1 MKIKKGDKV
10 VIIAGHEKGKEGTVK
25 QAMPSKNM
33 VIVEG
38 LNMVTKHNK
47 PSQQSETGSITH
59 KEAPIHVS
67 NVAIV
72 DPKTKKP
79 VRVGYVFEDVDGKK
93 VKVRVTKGK
102 NASGSKL
109 DKTKAKAKSKDK

>member
-10 VIIAGHEKGKEGTVK
+10 VVISGHEKGKEGVVI
-25 QAMPSKNM
+25 ASMPKENK

-38 LNMVTKHNK
+38 LNKVTKHNK
-47 PSQQSETGSITH
+47 PNQQNTEGSITT

-67 NVAIV
+67 NVAIL

-79 VRVGYVFEDVDGKK
+79 ARVGYRFEEVNGKQ
-93 VKVRVTKGK
+93 VKVRVTTGR
-102 NASGSKL
+102 NASGAKL
-109 DKTKAKAKSKDK
+109 DK

>member
-10 VIIAGHEKGKEGTVK
+10 VVISGHEKGKEGIVTK
-25 QAMPSKNM
+25 TFPKEEK

-38 LNMVTKHNK
+38 LNKVTKHNK
-47 PSQQSETGSITH
+47 PNQQNTEGSITT

-67 NVAIV
+67 NVAIL

-79 VRVGYVFEDVDGKK
+79 ARVGYRFEEVDGKT
-93 VKVRVTKGK
+93 VKYRVTVGR
-102 NASGSKL
+102 NASGAKL
-109 DKTKAKAKSKDK
+109 DK

>member
-10 VIIAGHEKGKEGTVK
+10 VVIAGHEKGKEGVVI
-25 QAMPSKNM
+25 ASMPSKNM
-33 VIVEG
+33 VVVEG
-38 LNMVTKHNK
+38 LNKVTKHNK
-47 PSQQSETGSITH
+47 PNQQNTEGSITT

-79 VRVGYVFEDVDGKK
+79 TKIKMDFDKDGKK
-93 VKVRVTKGK
+93 IRI
-102 NASGSKL
+102 SK
-109 DKTKAKAKSKDK
+109 KSNEKID

>member
-10 VIIAGHEKGKEGTVK
+10 VVIAGHEKGKEGVVIK
-25 QAMPSKNM
+25 AMPKENM

-38 LNMVTKHNK
+38 LNKVTKHNK
-47 PSQQSETGSITH
+47 PNQQNTEGSITTM
-59 KEAPIHVS
+59 EAPIHVS

-79 VRVGYVFEDVDGKK
+79 VRVGYRFEEVDGKK
-93 VKVRVTKGK
+93 IKVRVTTGK
-102 NASGSKL
+102 NASGAKL
-109 DKTKAKAKSKDK
+109 DK

>member
-10 VIIAGHEKGKEGTVK
+10 VVIAGHEKGNEGVVTVSMPKE
-25 QAMPSKNM
+25 NM

-38 LNMVTKHNK
+38 LNKVTKHNK
-47 PSQQSETGSITH
+47 PNQQNSEGSITT

-79 VRVGYVFEDVDGKK
+79 VRVGYVFEEVDGKQ
-93 VKVRVTKGK
+93 VKVRVTRGR
-102 NASGSKL
+102 NASGVKL
-109 DKTKAKAKSKDK
+109 VK

>member
-1 MKIKKGDKV
+1 MYIKKGDKV
-10 VIIAGHEKGKEGTVK
+10 VVIAGHEKGKEGVVIKAFPKTEK
-25 QAMPSKNM
+25 

-47 PSQQSETGSITH
+47 PNQQNTEGTITK

-67 NVAIV
+67 NVMLI

-79 VRVGYVFEDVDGKK
+79 TRVRFKVEEVKGKQR
-93 VKVRVTKGK
+93 KVRYAK
-102 NASGSKL
+102 SGAKL
-109 DKTKAKAKSKDK
+109 D

>member
-10 VIIAGHEKGKEGTVK
+10 VVIAGHEKGKEGVVT
-25 QAMPSKNM
+25 QSMPSKNM

-38 LNMVTKHNK
+38 LNKVTKHNK
-47 PSQQSETGSITH
+47 PNQQNTEGSITT

-79 VRVGYVFEDVDGKK
+79 VRVGYVFEEVDGKK
-93 VKVRVTKGK
+93 KKFRVTKGK

-109 DKTKAKAKSKDK
+109 DK

>member
-10 VIIAGHEKGKEGTVK
+10 VVISGHEKGKEGVVI
-25 QAMPSKNM
+25 ASMPKENK

-38 LNMVTKHNK
+38 LNKVTKHNK
-47 PSQQSETGSITH
+47 PNQQNTEGSITT

-79 VRVGYVFEDVDGKK
+79 TRVGYRFEEVDGKQ
-93 VKVRVTKGK
+93 VKVRYAKK
-102 NASGSKL
+102 SGTKL
-109 DKTKAKAKSKDK
+109 DK

>member
-10 VIIAGHEKGKEGTVK
+10 VVIAGHEQGKEGVVTVS
-25 QAMPSKNM
+25 MPKENM

-38 LNMVTKHNK
+38 LNKVTKHNK
-47 PSQQSETGSITH
+47 PNQQNSEGSITT

-79 VRVGYVFEDVDGKK
+79 VRVGYVFEEVDGKQ
-93 VKVRVTKGK
+93 VKVRVTRGR
-102 NASGSKL
+102 NASGVKL
-109 DKTKAKAKSKDK
+109 DK

>member
-1 MKIKKGDKV
+1 MRIKKGDKV
-10 VIIAGHEKGKEGTVK
+10 MVITGHEKGKEGVVIK
-25 QAMPSKNM
+25 AFPSEEK

-47 PSQQSETGSITH
+47 PNQQNTEGTITK

-67 NVAIV
+67 NVMII

-79 VRVGYVFEDVDGKK
+79 TRISYKYEEVNGKTKK
-93 VKVRVTKGK
+93 VRYAKK
-102 NASGSKL
+102 SGAKL
-109 DKTKAKAKSKDK
+109 D

>member
-10 VIIAGHEKGKEGTVK
+10 VVISGHEKGKEGVVI
-25 QAMPSKNM
+25 ASMPKENK

-38 LNMVTKHNK
+38 LNKVTKHNK
-47 PSQQSETGSITH
+47 PNQQNTEGSITT

-67 NVAIV
+67 NVAIL

-79 VRVGYVFEDVDGKK
+79 ARVGYRFEEVDGKT
-93 VKVRVTKGK
+93 VKYRVTVGR
-102 NASGSKL
+102 NASGAKI
-109 DKTKAKAKSKDK
+109 DK

>member
-10 VIIAGHEKGKEGTVK
+10 VVIAGHEKGKEGSVIK
-25 QAMPSKNM
+25 AMPSKNM

-38 LNMVTKHNK
+38 LNKVTKHNK
-47 PSQQSETGSITH
+47 PNQQNSEGSITT

-67 NVAIV
+67 NVAIL

-79 VRVGYVFEDVDGKK
+79 VRVGYSFEEVNGKQ
-93 VKVRVTKGK
+93 VKVRVTKGR
-102 NASGSKL
+102 NASGAKL
-109 DKTKAKAKSKDK
+109 DK

>member
-10 VIIAGHEKGKEGTVK
+10 VVIAGHEKGKEGVVK

-47 PSQQSETGSITH
+47 PNQQNTEGSKTT

-79 VRVGYVFEDVDGKK
+79 VRVGYAFEEVNGKTI
-93 VKVRVTKGK
+93 KVRVTKGRT
-102 NASGSKL
+102 ASGSKL
-109 DKTKAKAKSKDK
+109 DKAKAKSKAK